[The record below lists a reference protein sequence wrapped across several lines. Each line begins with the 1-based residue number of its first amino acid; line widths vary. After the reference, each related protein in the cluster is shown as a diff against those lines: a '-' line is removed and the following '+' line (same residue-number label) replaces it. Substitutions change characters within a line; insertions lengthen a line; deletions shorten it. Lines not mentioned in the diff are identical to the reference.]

1 MIETMEKKTELLPI
15 PFEEME
21 DWPVRMQEFFDLIAR
36 RPFELLERTPRL
48 FGRELESWLRPD
60 TELIHLLPVK
70 LFETDEALVL
80 RAEVPGFTEKELN
93 VTVEPWR
100 VIITGKKEF
109 KEEKEYKELKEEK
122 KELTPYLREKFMRQI
137 YRRIVLS
144 SGNTLF
150 CILESSSAVDA
161 TEQIIRESVDMVL
174 LDIRMPGVDG
184 RKLYEV
190 IRRYNPNI
198 KVIVSSVY
206 PIEHQKKLIPEADG
220 YYDKSEGALSLLEK
234 ITNTFVFS
242 Q

>member
-1 MIETMEKKTELLPI
+1 VDFGLVLRTPAAANAVPAAPAQEHAACYLAAPDIEEDPMIETMEKKTELLPI

-36 RPFELLERTPRL
+36 RPFELLDRTPRL

-60 TELIHLLPVK
+60 TELIHLVPMK

-109 KEEKEYKELKEEK
+109 KEEKEYKQLKEEK

-137 YRRIVLS
+137 YRVVKLP
-144 SGNTLF
+144 
-150 CILESSSAVDA
+150 
-161 TEQIIRESVDMVL
+161 
-174 LDIRMPGVDG
+174 LDIKTENVKAILKNGVLELTLP
-184 RKLYEV
+184 KLE
-190 IRRYNPNI
+190 PA
-198 KVIVSSVY
+198 
-206 PIEHQKKLIPEADG
+206 KKLHVEVKA
-220 YYDKSEGALSLLEK
+220 A
-234 ITNTFVFS
+234 
-242 Q
+242 